1 MTAKILDGRA
11 CAERIKTQ
19 VAKTIEQQRQRGL
32 TSPGLAVILVG
43 DDPASVIYV
52 GHKHRACEQVGIKSI
67 VHQLPAS
74 TNQQTLIE
82 LITRCNNDPAI
93 HGILLQLPLPS
104 HIKADDLLELI
115 RPDKDVDGLHPYNLG
130 RLVQRRPILR
140 PCTPYGIMT
149 LLKETRENLAGKN
162 AVVVGASNIV
172 GRPMA
177 LELLLAKCTVTIC
190 HSNTR
195 DLAKHINNA
204 DILVAGI
211 GKPNI
216 IKSEWIKSGSIVID
230 AGTNRLTN
238 GKIVGDINF
247 ELAKTNAAWITPVPG
262 GVGPMTVAT
271 LLENTLFAANLQ
283 HDNN

>member
-11 CAERIKTQ
+11 CAERLKSQ
-19 VAKTIEQQRQRGL
+19 VTKKIEERRHAGL
-32 TSPGLAVILVG
+32 TQPGLAVILVG
-43 DDPASVIYV
+43 DDPASAIYV

-74 TNQQTLIE
+74 TSQSTLIQ
-82 LITRCNNDPAI
+82 LIEQCNHDPMI
-93 HGILLQLPLPS
+93 HGILLQLPLPAA
-104 HIKADDLLELI
+104 IKADDLLELI
-115 RPDKDVDGLHPYNLG
+115 HPDKDVDGLHPYNLG

-149 LLKETRENLAGKN
+149 LLNDTHEKLAGKR

-190 HSNTR
+190 HSNTI
-195 DLAKHINNA
+195 DLAAHISQA
-204 DILVAGI
+204 DILVAGV

-216 IKSEWIKSGSIVID
+216 ISSEWIKSGAIVID
-230 AGTNRLTN
+230 AGMNRLAN
-238 GKIVGDINF
+238 GNVVGDIDF
-247 ELAKTNAAWITPVPG
+247 ESAKTKAAWITPVPG

-271 LLENTLFAANLQ
+271 LLANTLLAAQLQ
-283 HDNN
+283 QLR

>member
-1 MTAKILDGRA
+1 MIAKILDGRA

-19 VAKTIEQQRQRGL
+19 VAETIKQRHHRGL
-32 TSPGLAVILVG
+32 PPPGLAVILVG

-67 VHQLPAS
+67 VYQLPAS
-74 TNQQTLIE
+74 SSQQELIGLIE
-82 LITRCNNDPAI
+82 RCNADPTI

-104 HIKADDLLELI
+104 QIKADDLLELI

-130 RLVQRRPILR
+130 RLVQRRPVLR

-149 LLKETRENLAGKN
+149 LLKETRENLIGKN

-190 HSNTR
+190 HSNTF
-195 DLAKHINNA
+195 DLAKHINHA

-211 GKPNI
+211 GKPDI

-230 AGTNRLTN
+230 AGTTRLTN
-238 GKIVGDINF
+238 GKLVGDIDF
-247 ELAKTNAAWITPVPG
+247 ESAKMQTAWITPVPG

-271 LLENTLFAANLQ
+271 LLENTLIAANLQ
-283 HDNN
+283 INH